1 MRAGALYAYT
11 RHSAEMVCIG
21 LETEFMK
28 AVAETELNWP
38 EWSFPESHP
47 PGLLLPLP

>member
-11 RHSAEMVCIG
+11 GHSAEICIG
-21 LETEFMK
+21 QEAKSVK
-28 AVAETELNWP
+28 AVAETDKL

-47 PGLLLPLP
+47 PGLLLPYPSH